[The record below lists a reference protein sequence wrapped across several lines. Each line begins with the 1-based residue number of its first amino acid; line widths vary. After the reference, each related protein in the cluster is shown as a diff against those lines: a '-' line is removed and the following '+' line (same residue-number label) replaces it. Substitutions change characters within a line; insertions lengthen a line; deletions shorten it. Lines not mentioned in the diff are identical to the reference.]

1 MSDIK
6 IALACMAPVVTTKP
20 GWTNNGRQEVLWKC
34 VALGCTLYGKSYV
47 NIHALGT
54 TWNVQLFQK

>member
-54 TWNVQLFQK
+54 T